1 MEKRKS
7 QARRKADVYIS
18 VYNPTERK
26 QCDLKREKAAVLP
39 NQRKVQRR
47 ENEGEIRVL
56 TR

>member
-26 QCDLKREKAAVLP
+26 QCDLKREKGAVLP

-56 TR
+56 TT